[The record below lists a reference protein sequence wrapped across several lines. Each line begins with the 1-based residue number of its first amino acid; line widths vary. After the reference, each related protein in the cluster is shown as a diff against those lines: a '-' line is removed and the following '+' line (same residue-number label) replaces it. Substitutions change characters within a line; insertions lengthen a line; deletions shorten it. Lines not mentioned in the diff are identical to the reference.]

1 MDFYSWREEKKKER
15 KRKLERDT
23 EKDKMSRG
31 KRSIWWKME
40 MPKGNL
46 TICLIVVGLCKLSLC
61 LPMNV
66 KMIFLLMVSEVGSI
80 FTKPQSSEYGLNIGI
95 EQE

>member
-1 MDFYSWREEKKKER
+1 
-15 KRKLERDT
+15 
-23 EKDKMSRG
+23 
-31 KRSIWWKME
+31 
-40 MPKGNL
+40 MPKG
-46 TICLIVVGLCKLSLC
+46 IGHLIVAGLCKLSLC

-95 EQE
+95 GQE